1 MKYNDFCK
9 IELQKDKRIEH
20 IKAQVQS
27 ILSSNNCTHKEYVD
41 TVKYLNDIFY
51 DNHTILFSI
60 PKKKVGKTPLL
71 IVLGFLL
78 GIGFKELC

>member
-9 IELQKDKRIEH
+9 IELQKDKRIKH

-27 ILSSNNCTHKEYVD
+27 ILSSNNCTHQEYVD

-60 PKKKVGKTPLL
+60 PKKKVIKTPLL
-71 IVLGFLL
+71 IVLEVLL
-78 GIGFKELC
+78 GHWF